1 MRVVIGLGGNALLR
15 RGEPLEAEIQRRNV
29 RNAMEAVARIAAQH
43 DLVLTHGNGPQVGL
57 LALQGEFYPGVRPYP
72 LDLLNAE
79 TEGMLGY
86 LFEQELRNRL
96 PARKVAGLLTLM
108 EVAADDP
115 AFAHP
120 SKPIG
125 PMYDRAEA
133 QRLRERYGWSVAPD
147 GEGFRRVVSSPE
159 PLQIIELSTIELLL
173 TAGAVVICAGGG
185 GIPVVRSE
193 SEGLI
198 GVEAVIDKDL
208 ATALLAVQLQADR
221 LLLLTD
227 VDGVYADWQT
237 DHPQRLE
244 RITPQRL
251 REYPLASG
259 SMGPK
264 AEAACRFVEQTGRPA
279 GIGTLEEASAILE
292 GAAGTQVLPAQ

>member
-29 RNAMEAVARIAAQH
+29 HNAMEGVARIAEQH

-57 LALQGEFYPGVRPYP
+57 LALQGESYPGVRPYP

-86 LFEQELRNRL
+86 LMEQELRNRL
-96 PARKVAGLLTLM
+96 PARKVAGLLTLV

-115 AFAHP
+115 AFTHP

-125 PMYDRAEA
+125 PTYDHTEA
-133 QRLRERYGWSVAPD
+133 QRLQQQYGWNVAPD
-147 GEGFRRVVSSPE
+147 GEGFRRVVPSPE
-159 PLQIIELSTIELLL
+159 PRRIIELPTIELLL
-173 TAGAVVICAGGG
+173 ATGAVVICAGGG
-185 GIPVVRSE
+185 GIPVIYSE
-193 SEGLI
+193 TEGLV

-208 ATALLAVQLQADR
+208 VTALLAVQLKADR

-237 DHPQRLE
+237 KHPHRLD
-244 RITPQRL
+244 RITPHQLRAPRL
-251 REYPLASG
+251 APG

-279 GIGTLEEASAILE
+279 GIGSLEEADEILE
-292 GAAGTQVLPAQ
+292 GVAGTQVSRTQ